1 MTPALA
7 TLVVG
12 IIVGYLAQ
20 RSRMCFIGG
29 LRDFIL
35 VRDHELLK
43 GVSAF
48 FVTAW
53 LAFSVAGAFGL
64 VDWQAPKFQGSTS
77 TETQA
82 ATKTI
87 EPVIAISRC
96 QTEFGNATGCANL
109 REAWTPAKA
118 VEPISW
124 QTPAQIAPAP
134 TKLPQS
140 LISVGWPILLLTVG
154 AGVVIGLFST
164 LANGCPT
171 RQHVLAAQGM
181 QDSLFYLAGFYLGVI
196 FYYLITKPLLSFFI

>member
-1 MTPALA
+1 MTPALV
-7 TLVVG
+7 TLIVG
-12 IIVGYLAQ
+12 MIVGYLAQ

-43 GVSAF
+43 GIIAF

-64 VDWQAPKFQGSTS
+64 VDWQAPKFQGSAPA
-77 TETQA
+77 ETQA
-82 ATKTI
+82 I
-87 EPVIAISRC
+87 EPVIAVSRC
-96 QTEFGNATGCANL
+96 QTEFSSATGCPNL
-109 REAWTPAKA
+109 VWTPAKTQI
-118 VEPISW
+118 VRPVNWE
-124 QTPAQIAPAP
+124 TPAPITPAP
-134 TKLPQS
+134 TASAQS
-140 LISVGWPILLLTVG
+140 LGAVGWPILLLTIG
-154 AGVVIGLFST
+154 AGVAIGLFST

-196 FYYLITKPLLSFFI
+196 FYYLVTKPLLSFFI

>member
-35 VRDHELLK
+35 VRDNELLK
-43 GVSAF
+43 GVIAF

-53 LAFSVAGAFGL
+53 LAFSVAGVFGL
-64 VDWQAPKFQGSTS
+64 VDWQAPKFQGSTPA
-77 TETQA
+77 ENQA
-82 ATKTI
+82 I
-87 EPVIAISRC
+87 EPVIAVSRC
-96 QTEFGNATGCANL
+96 QTQLGNATGCPNL
-109 REAWTPAKA
+109 REAWTPTKA

-124 QTPAQIAPAP
+124 QTSAQVAPAP
-134 TKLPQS
+134 TNLAQS
-140 LISVGWPILLLTVG
+140 LGSVGWPILLLTVG
-154 AGVVIGLFST
+154 AGVAIGLFST

-196 FYYLITKPLLSFFI
+196 FYYLITKPLFSFFI